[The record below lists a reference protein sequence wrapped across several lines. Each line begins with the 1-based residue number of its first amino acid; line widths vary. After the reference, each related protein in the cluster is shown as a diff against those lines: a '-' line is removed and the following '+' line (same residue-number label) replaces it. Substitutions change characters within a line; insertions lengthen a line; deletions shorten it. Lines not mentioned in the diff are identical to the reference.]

1 MKQAILKYLNF
12 GILACVGV
20 SLFMRGRL
28 FNMAYEYDE
37 LFTAITTDPM
47 LPFSWL
53 YSNYLLVDVH
63 PPLYNA
69 ILWVWNHFVPYGPEL
84 WLRLPSFFMGIGALM
99 CAWFFFPKFFGKLT
113 RLVFV
118 GLLSCNI
125 YLIFY
130 SQHARSYMLMLLF
143 SVPVTF
149 LFLDIF
155 RRIAKHRRVAPLKW
169 VTFAVLSILLCW
181 SHYFGALLVG
191 LCSIF
196 LFANAWYNKTYIRT
210 VLIIIAA
217 ITMSFLP
224 WLVPNFIEQISFK
237 RFAGNWWA
245 NDSPWSSIP
254 EMFLLSFFTKWYT
267 GIIMFA
273 LISVSFVWLRTQYRY
288 RRGIPYFREMLLLL
302 SIFVCALVIVALL
315 SLKTY
320 MFFGRYFIAFFPV
333 VYLLIAVLL
342 APLMRRSLC
351 SKSIFIGLLVVNL
364 VIFGFGHKELKYTP
378 KISSRMVSQI
388 YKNKFRGKEIFV
400 IAVEGFPPV
409 TMPAMYGFYVNR
421 VFGLN
426 VPVTELFWLDD
437 ESRNR
442 ALTRKENAFIW
453 MPNCTKAKLQKVSS
467 KWNRSLGVYG
477 RVSDVCILK
486 ISD

>member
-12 GILACVGV
+12 GILACIGV
-20 SLFMRGRL
+20 SLFMRCRL

-47 LPFSWL
+47 RPFSWI

-84 WLRLPSFFMGIGALM
+84 WLHLPSFFMGIGALM

-118 GLLSCNI
+118 GLLSCNM

-130 SQHARSYMLMLLF
+130 AQHARSYMLMFLL

-155 RRIAKHRRVAPLKW
+155 RRIAKHRLVTPLKW
-169 VTFAVLSILLCW
+169 ATFAVLSILLCW
-181 SHYFGALLVG
+181 SHYFGTLLVG

-196 LFANAWYNKTYIRT
+196 LFVNAWCNKTYIRT

-237 RFAGNWWA
+237 RFSGNWWA
-245 NDSPWSSIP
+245 NDFLWSKTLINMIYFLFNNFV
-254 EMFLLSFFTKWYT
+254 ETLLMMFLL
-267 GIIMFA
+267 
-273 LISVSFVWLRTQYRY
+273 LI
-288 RRGIPYFREMLLLL
+288 G
-302 SIFVCALVIVALL
+302 
-315 SLKTY
+315 
-320 MFFGRYFIAFFPV
+320 FGYYFIKYKKILKFPHWREIT
-333 VYLLIAVLL
+333 LLIAVFVSAVAMVFVISLKVYWFIPRYFISFLPGIYLALALL
-342 APLMRRSLC
+342 ITPLLKKSLIA
-351 SKSIFIGLLVVNL
+351 KILLISCL
-364 VIFGFGHKELKYTP
+364 VITLWVFEVDHRALKYTP
-378 KISSRMVSQI
+378 KIPTRMISQI
-388 YKNKFRGKEIFV
+388 YRDTYRGKEMFV
-400 IAVEGFPPV
+400 IALEGFPPV

-477 RVSDVCILK
+477 HLSDVCILK
-486 ISD
+486 IFD